1 MVKTYT
7 TELAGR
13 PLVMEFGKYCGQ
25 ANGSVIVRL
34 GDTVVM
40 VNATASDTP
49 REGQDFFPLS
59 VDFEEKMYSVGKI
72 PGGFIK
78 REGRPSEKAT
88 LTSRLIDRPL
98 RPLFNKGMRN
108 DVQVVATVLSVEQD
122 VPPDIPAMIG
132 ASAAIAVSDIPWAG
146 PIGGVSVGLVDGEIV
161 INPNQEQRA
170 VSKLSLTVAGTDEA
184 VLMVEAGA
192 KEISE
197 ADMLRAI
204 LTGHEEI
211 KKLVAFQKQI
221 VAEIGKEKRVFP
233 VAETGE
239 DVKAAVRADFFD
251 RCAWAF
257 EAFDRHERSA
267 REEQVKQEAHELY
280 AERFEGRL
288 NEVDDA
294 LYYLNKEIMRT
305 KILEKGVRPDGRSL
319 TQIRPIWCETGV
331 LPRVHGSGVFTR
343 GETQVLSIAT
353 LAPVS
358 EAQVIEG
365 LGTETSER
373 YMHNYNMPPYSTGEA
388 GRLKSPGRREIGHG
402 ALAKRALEP
411 VIPSVDEFP
420 YAIRVVSEVLSS
432 NGSTSQASVC
442 GSTLALMD
450 AGVPIK
456 APVAG
461 VAMGLIKDTH
471 SDKVAVL
478 TDIQGLEDFLG
489 DMDFKVAGTMNG
501 ITAIQMDIKIKGI
514 DEAILRQ
521 ALSQALDG
529 RLFILGKML
538 EVLPQPREHLSA
550 YAPKI
555 VRFTINPD
563 KIREVIGPG
572 GKMINK
578 IIDETGVKI
587 DIDDD
592 GSVYIATPDEAAAA
606 KARRIIEGIAKDI
619 EVGEVYTGKV
629 VRMMNFGVFVELLPG
644 KDGMVHISKLAKG
657 RVEKC
662 EDVVKIGDELE
673 VKVAEIDSQGRIN
686 LIRNDIEYDNTEMPR
701 RSKFILKGGMLVA
714 AMVGLDARSTMD
726 LDATIK
732 GANVNMEDVENMMA
746 EIISVPIDDG
756 VTFQVKSISEIM
768 DEAEYP
774 GIRVTMTTLFDGM
787 RTPLK
792 IDISTGDAITP
803 KEVRYSFKLML
814 EDRSIDV
821 WAYNLETVLAEK
833 LETIITR
840 TTTNTRMRDFYD
852 IAILQQLYGDTL
864 NPQILHDALLATAH
878 KRGTERHLAEA
889 AQVFDEVESSPVM
902 QDLWTAYQKKFSYAS
917 DLSWDT
923 IMAAVRKLYAS
934 CEGKV

>member
-1 MVKTYT
+1 MEKVYSM
-7 TELAGR
+7 ELAGR
-13 PLVMEFGKYCGQ
+13 TLSLEFGKYCGQ
-25 ANGSVIVRL
+25 ANGSVFVHL

-40 VNATASDTP
+40 VNVTAADQP

-88 LTSRLIDRPL
+88 LTARLIDRPL

-108 DVQVVATVLSVEQD
+108 DVQVVCTVLSVEQD

-132 ASAAIAVSDIPWAG
+132 ASVAIAVSDIPWGG
-146 PIGGVSVGLVDGEIV
+146 PIGGVTVGLVDGEVV
-161 INPNQEQRA
+161 INPDLAQRA
-170 VSKLSLTVAGTDEA
+170 VSKLNLTVAGTDEA

-197 ADMLRAI
+197 EDMLRAI

-211 KKLVAFQKQI
+211 KKIVSFQKAI
-221 VAEIGKEKRVFP
+221 VAEIGKEKKEFP
-233 VAETGE
+233 VAETGD
-239 DVKAAVRADFFD
+239 DVKEAVHRDFLG
-251 RCAWAF
+251 RMEWAF
-257 EAFDRHERSA
+257 EAFDRHERGERERTVSA
-267 REEQVKQEAHELY
+267 EAHEKY
-280 AERFEGRL
+280 AEQFEDRMA
-288 NEVDDA
+288 EVDDA
-294 LYYLNKEIMRT
+294 LYYLSKEVMRR
-305 KILEKGVRPDGRSL
+305 KILDKGIRPDGRSL

-343 GETQVLSIAT
+343 GETQVMSVAT

-373 YMHNYNMPPYSTGEA
+373 YMHNYNMPPYASGEA
-388 GRLKSPGRREIGHG
+388 GRMKSPGRREIGHG

-411 VIPSVDEFP
+411 VIPPEEDFP

-450 AGVPIK
+450 AGVPIT

-461 VAMGLIKDTH
+461 VAMGLIKDTE
-471 SDKVAVL
+471 SDRVSVL

-529 RLFILGKML
+529 RLYILQKML
-538 EVLPQPREHLSA
+538 DVLPQPRESLSP

-555 VRFTINPD
+555 MRFMINPE
-563 KIREVIGPG
+563 KISEVIGPR

-587 DIDDD
+587 DIEDD
-592 GSVYIATPDEAAAA
+592 GSVFIATSDENAAQ
-606 KARRIIEGIAKDI
+606 KARRLIEGIAKDV
-619 EVGEVYTGKV
+619 EVGEVYLGKV
-629 VRMMNFGVFVELLPG
+629 VRIMNFGAFVELLPG
-644 KDGMVHISKLAKG
+644 KDGMIHISKLAKG

-662 EDVVKIGDELE
+662 EDVVSIGDEIE
-673 VKVAEIDSQGRIN
+673 VKVAEIDAQGRVN
-686 LIRNDIEYDNTEMPR
+686 LIRNDIDYGHSSDAPR
-701 RSKFILKGGMLVA
+701 R
-714 AMVGLDARSTMD
+714 
-726 LDATIK
+726 
-732 GANVNMEDVENMMA
+732 
-746 EIISVPIDDG
+746 
-756 VTFQVKSISEIM
+756 
-768 DEAEYP
+768 
-774 GIRVTMTTLFDGM
+774 
-787 RTPLK
+787 
-792 IDISTGDAITP
+792 
-803 KEVRYSFKLML
+803 
-814 EDRSIDV
+814 
-821 WAYNLETVLAEK
+821 
-833 LETIITR
+833 
-840 TTTNTRMRDFYD
+840 
-852 IAILQQLYGDTL
+852 
-864 NPQILHDALLATAH
+864 TAGQ
-878 KRGTERHLAEA
+878 RPPRR
-889 AQVFDEVESSPVM
+889 ESGN
-902 QDLWTAYQKKFSYAS
+902 
-917 DLSWDT
+917 
-923 IMAAVRKLYAS
+923 R
-934 CEGKV
+934 

>member
-1 MVKTYT
+1 MEKVYSM
-7 TELAGR
+7 ELPGR
-13 PLVMEFGKYCGQ
+13 TLSLEFGKYCGQ
-25 ANGSVIVRL
+25 ANGSVFVHL

-40 VNATASDTP
+40 VNVTAADKP

-88 LTSRLIDRPL
+88 LTARLIDRPL

-108 DVQVVATVLSVEQD
+108 DVQVVCTVLSVEQD

-146 PIGGVSVGLVDGEIV
+146 PIGGVSVGLVDGEVV
-161 INPNQEQRA
+161 INPDLEQRA
-170 VSKLSLTVAGTDEA
+170 VSKLNLTVAGTDEA

-197 ADMLRAI
+197 DDMLKAI
-204 LTGHEEI
+204 LTGHEAI
-211 KKLVAFQKQI
+211 KKIVAFQKEI
-221 VAEIGKEKRVFP
+221 VAEIGKEKKDFP
-233 VAETGE
+233 VYETGE
-239 DVKAAVRADFFD
+239 DVKEAVHADFLG
-251 RCAWAF
+251 RTEWAF
-257 EAFDRHERSA
+257 EAFDRHERGD
-267 REEQVKQEAHELY
+267 RENIVKEEAHEKY
-280 AERFEGRL
+280 AERFEGRMA
-288 NEVDDA
+288 EVDDA
-294 LYYLNKEIMRT
+294 LYYLDKEVMRR
-305 KILEKGVRPDGRSL
+305 KILEQGVRPDGRSL

-343 GETQVLSIAT
+343 GETQVMSVAT

-365 LGTETSER
+365 LGAETSER
-373 YMHNYNMPPYSTGEA
+373 YMHNYNMPPYASGEA
-388 GRLKSPGRREIGHG
+388 GRMKSPGRREIGHG

-411 VIPSVDEFP
+411 VIPPVEEFP

-450 AGVPIK
+450 AGVPIA

-461 VAMGLIKDTH
+461 VAMGLIKDAE
-471 SDKVAVL
+471 SGKVAVL

-529 RLFILGKML
+529 RLFILQKML
-538 EVLPQPREHLSA
+538 EVLPQPREHLSK

-555 VRFTINPD
+555 MRFMINPE
-563 KIREVIGPG
+563 KISEVIGPR

-587 DIDDD
+587 DIEDD
-592 GSVYIATPDEAAAA
+592 GSVYIATPDEEAAQ
-606 KARRIIEGIAKDI
+606 KARRLIEGIAKDI
-619 EVGEVYTGKV
+619 EVGEVYLGKV

-644 KDGMVHISKLAKG
+644 KDGMIHISKLAKG

-662 EDVVKIGDELE
+662 EDVVSIGDEIE
-673 VKVAEIDSQGRIN
+673 VKVAEIDAQGRIN
-686 LIRNDIEYDNTEMPR
+686 LIRNDIDYGSAPDTPR
-701 RSKFILKGGMLVA
+701 R
-714 AMVGLDARSTMD
+714 
-726 LDATIK
+726 
-732 GANVNMEDVENMMA
+732 
-746 EIISVPIDDG
+746 
-756 VTFQVKSISEIM
+756 
-768 DEAEYP
+768 
-774 GIRVTMTTLFDGM
+774 
-787 RTPLK
+787 
-792 IDISTGDAITP
+792 
-803 KEVRYSFKLML
+803 
-814 EDRSIDV
+814 
-821 WAYNLETVLAEK
+821 
-833 LETIITR
+833 
-840 TTTNTRMRDFYD
+840 
-852 IAILQQLYGDTL
+852 
-864 NPQILHDALLATAH
+864 TAGQ
-878 KRGTERHLAEA
+878 RPPRR
-889 AQVFDEVESSPVM
+889 ESN
-902 QDLWTAYQKKFSYAS
+902 
-917 DLSWDT
+917 
-923 IMAAVRKLYAS
+923 R
-934 CEGKV
+934 

>member
-1 MVKTYT
+1 MFKVYT

-13 PLVMEFGKYCGQ
+13 QLTLEFGKYCGQ
-25 ANGSVIVRL
+25 ASGSVIVRL

-40 VNATASDTP
+40 VNATAAEKP

-59 VDFEEKMYSVGKI
+59 VDFEEKMYAVGKI

-98 RPLFNKGMRN
+98 RPLFNKGIRN
-108 DVQVVATVLSVEQD
+108 DVQVVATVLSVEHD
-122 VPPDIPAMIG
+122 VTPDIPAMIG
-132 ASAAIAVSDIPWAG
+132 ASAALAVSDIPWAG
-146 PIGGVSVGLVDGEIV
+146 PIAGVNVGLVDGEVV
-161 INPNQEQRA
+161 INPSVAQRE
-170 VSKLSLTVAGTDEA
+170 VSKLNLTVAGTDEA

-197 ADMLRAI
+197 EDMLRAI

-221 VAEIGKEKRVFP
+221 VAEIGKQKREFP
-233 VAETGE
+233 VFETGA
-239 DVKAAVRADFFD
+239 DVKEVVRAEFMD
-251 RCAWAF
+251 RVEWAF

-267 REEQVKQEAHELY
+267 REDVIAKEAHEKY
-280 AERFEGRL
+280 AEQFEGRMG
-288 NEVDDA
+288 EVDDA
-294 LYYLNKEIMRT
+294 LYYMKKEVMRR
-305 KILEKGVRPDGRSL
+305 KIIEDGVRPDGRSL
-319 TQIRPIWCETGV
+319 TQIRPIWCEAGV
-331 LPRVHGSGVFTR
+331 LPRTHGTGVFTR
-343 GETQVLSIAT
+343 GETQVMSVAT

-365 LGTETSER
+365 LGVETSKR
-373 YMHNYNMPPYSTGEA
+373 YMHNYNFPPYSTGEA

-402 ALAKRALEP
+402 ALAERALEP

-461 VAMGLIKDTH
+461 VAMGLIKDTE
-471 SDKVAVL
+471 SNKVAVL

-538 EVLPQPREHLSA
+538 ETLPQPRAELSE

-555 VRFTINPD
+555 ISFMINPE
-563 KIREVIGPG
+563 KIAEVIGPR

-578 IIDETGVKI
+578 IIEETGVKI
-587 DIDDD
+587 DIEDD
-592 GSVYIATPDEAAAA
+592 GSVFIATNDAAAAA
-606 KARRIIEGIAKDI
+606 KARRLIEGIAKDV
-619 EVGEVYTGKV
+619 EVGEVYMGKV

-644 KDGMVHISKLAKG
+644 KDGMIHISKLAKG

-662 EDVVKIGDELE
+662 EDVVKIGDEIE
-673 VKVAEIDSQGRIN
+673 VKVAEIDSQGRVN

-701 RSKFILKGGMLVA
+701 RSAPGQ
-714 AMVGLDARSTMD
+714 RPPRRT
-726 LDATIK
+726 
-732 GANVNMEDVENMMA
+732 EN
-746 EIISVPIDDG
+746 
-756 VTFQVKSISEIM
+756 
-768 DEAEYP
+768 
-774 GIRVTMTTLFDGM
+774 R
-787 RTPLK
+787 R
-792 IDISTGDAITP
+792 
-803 KEVRYSFKLML
+803 
-814 EDRSIDV
+814 
-821 WAYNLETVLAEK
+821 
-833 LETIITR
+833 
-840 TTTNTRMRDFYD
+840 
-852 IAILQQLYGDTL
+852 
-864 NPQILHDALLATAH
+864 
-878 KRGTERHLAEA
+878 
-889 AQVFDEVESSPVM
+889 
-902 QDLWTAYQKKFSYAS
+902 
-917 DLSWDT
+917 
-923 IMAAVRKLYAS
+923 
-934 CEGKV
+934 